1 MPNVLCK
8 RCGWIHAAHAQHT
21 CTIRDVIA
29 AEIAR
34 AGWTQRELAKRAG
47 ITQPQLSRYLRTGKA
62 RTELIERL
70 LAVLGLEIV
79 KA

>member
-8 RCGWIHAAHAQHT
+8 RCGWIHAAYAQHT
-21 CTIRDVIA
+21 CTMRDVIA

>member
-21 CTIRDVIA
+21 CSIRDAIA
-29 AEIAR
+29 AEIDR

-70 LAVLGLEIV
+70 LAVLGLAIV